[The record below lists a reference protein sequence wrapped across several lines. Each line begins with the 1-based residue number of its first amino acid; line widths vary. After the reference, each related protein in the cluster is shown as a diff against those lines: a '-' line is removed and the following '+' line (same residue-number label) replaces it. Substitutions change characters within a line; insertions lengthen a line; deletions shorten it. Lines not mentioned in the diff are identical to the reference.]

1 MISVLIS
8 FSRITIL
15 SFILVFTLIDL
26 IQIFEFKLGEVVS
39 GILTTIQ
46 AVMVVLFLINTSVIL
61 YLVKEEPTILLLL
74 VLQLL
79 LFAAIGLTIN
89 RLTIPPSKALI
100 NNVLLFLSMSFIF
113 LERLG
118 MTSAVRQFIFACGSI
133 VVAALAVYILRN
145 IRHIERLMFVFAGI
159 GVLLLLLVCFMG
171 RVEYGAKLSLTFGSI
186 SIQPSEF
193 VKLTF
198 LLFISG
204 CIVTYRDFRGF
215 MFASIGAAIH
225 VIVLVLSKDL
235 GTASI
240 FLVTYLLLIFIAYK
254 NYIVL
259 GMELLVASVGAVYAY
274 NKFPHIQS
282 RFIAWSDPLSV
293 VDDKGYQISQSL
305 FAIGTGGW
313 LGSGF
318 TKGSPLKIPVVT
330 KDFIFAAISEE
341 LGCIAAICLIIC
353 LMCTCVFLFNIAF
366 NCNDSFYMLVTNGI
380 AIIFSIQT
388 ILNIGGVIKF
398 IPSTGVTLPFISYGG
413 SSLLSM
419 LICLYIAE
427 CSDDLFYIEKDRR
440 YAKKY

>member
-1 MISVLIS
+1 MISVIIS

-15 SFILVFTLIDL
+15 AFILVFTLIDL
-26 IQIFEFKLGEVVS
+26 IQIFEFKLNEVVE

-46 AVMVVLFLINTSVIL
+46 SVMVVLFIINTSMIL
-61 YLVKEEPTILLLL
+61 YLVEEDVIFL
-74 VLQLL
+74 VLLALQLI
-79 LFAAIGLTIN
+79 LFMVIGITIN
-89 RLTIPPSKALI
+89 RLTIPSSKALI
-100 NNVLLFLSMSFIF
+100 NNVLLFLSMSFVF

-118 MTSAVRQFIFACGSI
+118 MSSAIRQFIFACASTLIASI
-133 VVAALAVYILRN
+133 CVVILRN
-145 IRHIERLMFVFAGI
+145 IRHIERLMYVFAGI
-159 GVLLLLLVCFMG
+159 GMLLLLVVCFAG
-171 RVEYGAKLSLTFGSI
+171 EVEYGAKLSLTFGTV

-193 VKLTF
+193 VKLSF
-198 LLFISG
+198 LFFISG
-204 CIVTYRDFRGF
+204 CIVTYRDYRGF
-215 MFASIGAAIH
+215 LFSTIGAGGHI
-225 VIVLVLSKDL
+225 IILVLSKDL

-259 GMELLVASVGAVYAY
+259 GMELLIASVGAVMIY
-274 NKFPHIQS
+274 NMFPHIQT

-313 LGSGF
+313 VGSGF

-330 KDFIFAAISEE
+330 KDFIFAAVAEE
-341 LGCIAAICLIIC
+341 LGCIVAICLIVC
-353 LMCTCVFLFNIAF
+353 LMCTCIFLFNVAF
-366 NCNDSFYMLVTNGI
+366 NCSDSFYMLVTNGI

-427 CSDDLFYIEKDRR
+427 CSDDLFYINKDRR
-440 YAKKY
+440 YA